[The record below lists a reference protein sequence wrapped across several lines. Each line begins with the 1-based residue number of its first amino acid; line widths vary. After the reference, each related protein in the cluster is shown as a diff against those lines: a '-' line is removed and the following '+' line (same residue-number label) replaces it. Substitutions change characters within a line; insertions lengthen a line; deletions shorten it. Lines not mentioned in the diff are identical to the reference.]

1 MKCQFCEKEIP
12 DGSLFCP
19 YCGEGLEAGSAPSK
33 STPEEVKTATP
44 EFLDEN
50 TQTKESMQALANR
63 RKRAGSALL
72 YGILSLI
79 FGLLFSGFYFPS
91 LGMLFGAV
99 AIILAVSAFKK
110 GFQNKLI
117 AAGVCGIL
125 GMVIAGFSLYQAV
138 SDLKI
143 SEAADEFYSAELNI
157 DLPDFSP
164 DYYYVSSSLY
174 GVVETLPKREFQYEL
189 TDPQSAAFLN
199 AIAED
204 SRWNHFP
211 LDPELESF
219 LDENFNLLL
228 EYEGHYL
235 FYDRTRVAFTF
246 PPDYGTYLEEY
257 DFVLVFFDD
266 TQDRIVI
273 YDVYQSK

>member
-19 YCGEGLEAGSAPSK
+19 YCGEGLEAGSTPSK
-33 STPEEVKTATP
+33 SPPEEVKTATP

-50 TQTKESMQALANR
+50 LQTSESVQALANR

-72 YGILSLI
+72 YGILSLV
-79 FGLLFSGFYFPS
+79 FGILFTGFYFPG
-91 LGMLFGAV
+91 LAMLFGAV
-99 AIILAVSAFKK
+99 AVILAVSAFKK

-117 AAGVCGIL
+117 AAAVCGIL
-125 GMVIAGFSLYQAV
+125 GMIIAGFALNQAF
-138 SDLKI
+138 SDRKI

-157 DLPDFSP
+157 DLPDLSP
-164 DYYYVSSSLY
+164 DYSYVSSSLS
-174 GVVETLPKREFQYEL
+174 GTVEELPKREFQYEL
-189 TDPQSAAFLN
+189 NDPQSAAFLN
-199 AIAED
+199 SVAED

-211 LDPELESF
+211 LDPGLESF

-235 FYDRTRVAFTF
+235 FYDRTRIAFTF
-246 PPDYGTYLEEY
+246 PPDYEIYLEEY

-266 TQDRIVI
+266 AQNRIVI
-273 YDVYQSK
+273 YDVYQAK